1 MLLYLFKVADVLS
14 VFIKMMTTTI
24 ATTLTEM
31 HKTMDTIYIMVD
43 VDKQW
48 KIKQKQQKKN
58 N

>member
-1 MLLYLFKVADVLS
+1 
-14 VFIKMMTTTI
+14 MTTTI